1 MVLRSCSL
9 VAFLCTPALAQNV
22 LVVANTGPGAVQTAV
37 DAAVEGDTLL
47 IQPGSYAACV
57 VANKGLVLQA
67 DPAGSVVLDKL
78 QITGLALGKRV
89 FVKGVALTHVGMVSD
104 LTNAP
109 YLVQGCAGS
118 VRFQD
123 VTVSM
128 PAPNFQAGLV
138 LSGSTDVALSRCVL
152 TGPSSIQTWGGTFAT
167 GIPQPG
173 LVLNT
178 SRVAL
183 DHVAITGGDGH
194 LAFYVPNW
202 PTPLFDG
209 AEAGADACRLDAA
222 SVLFAHG
229 CTFQGGDG
237 GNGTNAS
244 CDTAGTIL
252 IPVNGT
258 PGANAGNGLSVAA
271 GGSATELACTF
282 TPGNAGTGGAASSCG
297 GLPSAAGLP
306 GLPIAGASASIVDAP
321 LALDTPTHVR
331 AGQPIQ
337 LTVHGTPG
345 DLVLLANSAQTRWVF
360 DPLYEGVFLF
370 GASARRTVL
379 GTIPASG
386 TLTYVLSTTL
396 LPPGV
401 LATHRVLQLVARHP
415 SGQLELG
422 GAAYVTILDPSF

>member
-1 MVLRSCSL
+1 MSLRAPLL
-9 VAFLCTPALAQNV
+9 VAVLCPPALAQSV
-22 LVVANTGPGAVQTAV
+22 LVVTNTSPGAVQAAV
-37 DAAVEGDTLL
+37 DAAVDGDTVLVHAGTYSTCL
-47 IQPGSYAACV
+47 
-57 VANKGLVLQA
+57 VANKALVLQA
-67 DPAGSVVLDKL
+67 DPVGSVVLDKL
-78 QITGLALGKRV
+78 QITGLDLGKRV
-89 FVKGVALTHVGMVSD
+89 FVKGVNLTHVGIVSD

-138 LSGSTDVALSRCVL
+138 LTNSTDVALSRCVL
-152 TGPSSIQTWGGTFAT
+152 TGPSSVVAWGGTFAT

-173 LVLNT
+173 LVLSA

-183 DHVAITGGDGH
+183 DDVVVTGGDGH

-202 PTPLFDG
+202 PTPLFYG
-209 AEAGADACRLDAA
+209 AEAGADACRMDAN
-222 SVLFAHG
+222 SILFAHG

-237 GNGTNAS
+237 GNGTNAG
-244 CDTAGTIL
+244 CDTAGTIF
-252 IPVNGT
+252 IPIHGT
-258 PGANAGNGLSVAA
+258 PGANAGNGLNVAA

-282 TPGNAGTGGAASSCG
+282 TPGVAGAGGAGSWCG
-297 GLPSAAGLP
+297 GQPSAAGLP
-306 GLPIAGASASIVDAP
+306 GVPIAGASASIVDAP
-321 LALDTPTHVR
+321 LELDAPTHVR

-370 GASARRTVL
+370 GPSARRTLL
-379 GTIPASG
+379 GTIPPSG
-386 TLTYVLSTTL
+386 TLTYPLSTTL

-401 LATHRVLQLVARHP
+401 LAAHRVLQLVARHP
-415 SGQLELG
+415 SGQIELG
-422 GAAYVTILDPSF
+422 GAAFVTILDPAF